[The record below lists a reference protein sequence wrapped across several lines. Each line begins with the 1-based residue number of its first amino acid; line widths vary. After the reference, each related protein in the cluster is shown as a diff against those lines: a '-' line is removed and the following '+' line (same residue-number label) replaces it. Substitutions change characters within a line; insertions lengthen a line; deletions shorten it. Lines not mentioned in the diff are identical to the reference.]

1 MLRSEVLNFS
11 SKTRHSVSFFEDD
24 TIEVVRQQIGK
35 ATDVHPDRLLILVA
49 LNLPSDYY
57 ANDSRRWESLFERM
71 SYNGDPISK
80 EAFQEYQLVY
90 RSPNSSV
97 AFSSMDKVEW
107 MSALL
112 FEGGAD
118 FVEYRILGVPEQN
131 SFILPLTSHSSQ
143 VSKIPATRLPIPQL
157 TTLLSSLYN
166 PDSIARFMVIPYDEK
181 FETVAL
187 PYFPLLKQ
195 GTPPRLSVESITL
208 LNKNSKLLEDLLKL
222 KAEEPEYTTILR
234 TRFYIPWVDTDFG
247 AAVSTRFEQIFYG
260 LTVSKEIP
268 YIGLFTSKDQVS
280 RHKFFVEDPNKKV
293 PFLDTGLWM
302 TWWNLTKPSRG
313 RPTILLY
320 RGSSKHSFDR
330 IAITSVDMVV
340 STYRPEK
347 STETLDE
354 LKKSMLN
361 WLETFDAIT
370 PFIQK
375 SDIDFE
381 RWDLQDLSFLAKYK
395 TKIDEFDLLRFNCI
409 SSIFDIADK
418 TKSQFNLLRTDHEND
433 GLSAVEVKL
442 LSMMKE
448 GAVNPQAVSEELSIP
463 LQNARDLILA
473 VESRI
478 DDDPRLGQKS
488 FRGYPI
494 LKVGPDFVIVS
505 SVNKL
510 EKPLE
515 YSNLLR
521 HILSHSESIE
531 IDNICPKRMEKVVAD
546 TSIVPT
552 TTLEVDS
559 ALAEEYSDLFGYLE
573 QDDEEEVPINKEEPE
588 PEESVKKIQTDQKQ
602 GTIYNYFKNR
612 LQQFDPET
620 FDPIGS
626 QYPKKCEQKHQP
638 IILSSSDQK
647 RIEGTPYNPQTYAKE
662 DQLVAVENP
671 DGTIICPEYWCM
683 RDQIP
688 LQESQLETES
698 GSLRCPVCHGK
709 LQTRSSDDPR
719 EYPLVKRE
727 TGFLFPGFVDYK
739 SPKNGRPMPCCFKK
753 SRAKK
758 NLEVKGDLEDKYYIL
773 GETKTGLGFQR
784 VSFIP
789 EALRNSLHISE
800 SYEGLE
806 GSTRRL
812 QGGMSGFF
820 RVGMGRPSETLPGF
834 LGMKS
839 KIPAPRESPDTVL
852 KCSFLRNWKTSG
864 TKHLE
869 SIKNSLKDNPEYS
882 DELAKLIA
890 GIDEAFASKTLSIM
904 EDLEYSTLA
913 LQCDVFRVFTNSNS
927 VGCMFY
933 VPIVRPRSRGI
944 VVLQNEDEIDILCHV
959 TRLVRGFQFT
969 SNIFQTPFRNETFVQ
984 LEKQRNSACR
994 TEVPSYTDALNIMK
1008 ELESDNYRIIL
1019 DPFGR
1024 GQAFYVPSK
1033 IILPF
1038 QSTTL
1043 PDVAQAKL
1051 EGFESIKELPSY
1063 SETIEMLKVAQRF
1076 SKGYT
1081 FKENLY
1087 NNAKQRVEILV
1098 ESGLRIPIKPISIS
1112 NNREPT
1118 EVIQTLNDSEIGE
1131 KHLSFGGPSQE
1142 LKEIQSEI
1150 SYSAEVFDF
1159 LLFQLAHDISTD
1171 YQELRDALREVSP
1184 KRTQVEPLLK
1194 TWFSETTQFI
1204 EIGEPEKFISKI
1216 RTPCSENSCSG
1227 NLCGFNKKTGKCEIK
1242 IRDSI
1247 EKEPLFRRLLVNLLE
1262 NAKIR
1267 SIVLDGR
1274 ATPFF
1279 STILYLELPHELIL
1293 TDMDLK

>member
-11 SKTRHSVSFFEDD
+11 SKSRHSVSFFEDD

-35 ATDVHPDRLLILVA
+35 ATDIHPDRLLILVG

-57 ANDSRRWESLFERM
+57 AKDPRRWEALFERL
-71 SYNGDPISK
+71 SYNGDPIKK

-90 RSPNSSV
+90 RSPNTSV
-97 AFSSMDKVEW
+97 AFSPMDKVEW
-107 MSALL
+107 MSKQI
-112 FEGGAD
+112 FETSAD

-131 SFILPLTSHSSQ
+131 SFVLPLTSHFSH
-143 VSKIPATRLPIPQL
+143 VSKIGATRLPIPDL

-166 PDSIARFMVIPYDEK
+166 PSQIARFMVLPYDDRL
-181 FETVAL
+181 ETL
-187 PYFPLLKQ
+187 SLSYFPLLKS

-208 LNKNSKLLEDLLKL
+208 LNKNSKLLEDLLAL

-234 TRFYIPWVDTDFG
+234 TRFYVPWVDTDFG
-247 AAVSTRFEQIFYG
+247 SAVSTRFEQIFYG
-260 LTVSKEIP
+260 LTVSKEVP
-268 YIGLFTSKDQVS
+268 YIGIFTSKDQVS

-293 PFLDTGLWM
+293 PYLDTGLWT
-302 TWWNLTKPSRG
+302 TWWNLTKPSRS

-320 RGSSKHSFDR
+320 RGTSKHSFDR
-330 IAITSVDMVV
+330 IAITSADMVV
-340 STYRPEK
+340 STHRPEK
-347 STETLDE
+347 STETLEE
-354 LKKSMLN
+354 LKKSSLE
-361 WLETFDAIT
+361 WLKTFDAVM
-370 PFIQK
+370 PFVEK
-375 SDIDFE
+375 SDLDFE

-433 GLSAVEVKL
+433 GLSAVEVKV
-442 LSMMKE
+442 LSMMKD
-448 GAVNPQAVSEELSIP
+448 GAVNPQSISEELSIP
-463 LQNARDLILA
+463 LQNAREIIMA

-488 FRGYPI
+488 FRGYPV

-510 EKPLE
+510 DKPLE

-521 HILSHSESIE
+521 HILSHSESPE
-531 IDNICPKRMEKVVAD
+531 IDSICPKRMERVVAD
-546 TSIVPT
+546 TSFVPT

-573 QDDEEEVPINKEEPE
+573 QGDEEEVPVDNREEEPE
-588 PEESVKKIQTDQKQ
+588 AEETIKKIQTDQKQ

-638 IILSSSDQK
+638 IVLSSSDQK
-647 RIEGTPYNPQTYAKE
+647 RVQGTPYDPQTYAQP
-662 DQLVAVENP
+662 DQLVSVENP

-698 GSLRCPVCHGK
+698 GSLRCPVCRGK

-758 NLEVKGDLEDKYYIL
+758 NIQAEKDLEDKYYIL
-773 GETKTGLGFQR
+773 GETKVGLGFQR
-784 VSFIP
+784 ISFMSKP
-789 EALRNSLHISE
+789 LLDSLHINE
-800 SYEGLE
+800 NYEGLE

-820 RVGMGRPSETLPGF
+820 RTGLGKPSETLANF
-834 LGMKS
+834 LELGT
-839 KIPAPRESPDTVL
+839 KIPAPRESPETVL
-852 KCSFLRNWKTSG
+852 KCSFLRSWKTPG
-864 TKHLE
+864 TKHLDA
-869 SIKNSLKDNPEYS
+869 IKSQLKDAS
-882 DELAKLIA
+882 DELVKLVS
-890 GIDEAFASKTLSIM
+890 GIDEAFEKKTLSTM
-904 EDLEYSTLA
+904 EDLEYSALA
-913 LQCDVFRVFTNSNS
+913 LQCDVFRVYTNSNS
-927 VGCMFY
+927 IGCMFY
-933 VPIVRPRSRGI
+933 APMARPRSRAVI
-944 VVLQNEDEIDILCHV
+944 VLQNADEIDILCHV
-959 TRLVRGFQFT
+959 TRKARGFSFV
-969 SNIFQTPFRNETFVQ
+969 SNIFKPPFKKETAIEV
-984 LEKQRNSACR
+984 EKQRNSACR
-994 TEVPSYTDALNIMK
+994 TEIPSYDDALKVMK
-1008 ELESDNYRIIL
+1008 ELETDSYSVIL

-1024 GQAFYVPSK
+1024 GQAFYVPDK
-1033 IILPF
+1033 IVLPF
-1038 QSTTL
+1038 QSTPM

-1051 EGFESIKELPSY
+1051 QGFESVRELPSHADAI
-1063 SETIEMLKVAQRF
+1063 ETLKVAAKI

-1081 FKENLY
+1081 FKEDLY
-1087 NNAKQRVEILV
+1087 NNSRQKVEILV
-1098 ESGLRIPIKPISIS
+1098 ESGLRIPVKPVSVETPK
-1112 NNREPT
+1112 EPT
-1118 EVIQTLNDSEIGE
+1118 EVIETLNQSDLGETSLAFGPPSE
-1131 KHLSFGGPSQE
+1131 E
-1142 LKEIQSEI
+1142 LKEVQTEI
-1150 SYSAEVFDF
+1150 SYSSEVFEF
-1159 LLFQLAHDISTD
+1159 LLFQLSHDISTD
-1171 YQELRDALREVSP
+1171 YLDLRAALQQVSP
-1184 KRTQVEPLLK
+1184 KRGEVEPLLK
-1194 TWFSETTQFI
+1194 SWFAKTTHFSDI
-1204 EIGEPEKFISKI
+1204 KAPEKFISNI

-1227 NLCGFNKKTGKCEIK
+1227 SLCGFDKKSGKCGIK
-1242 IRDSI
+1242 IQDSI
-1247 EKEPLFRRLLVNLLE
+1247 QKEPLFRRLLINLLD

-1293 TDMDLK
+1293 TDMDLR

>member
-24 TIEVVRQQIGK
+24 TIEVVRQQISK
-35 ATDVHPDRLLILVA
+35 VSDIHPDRLLILVG

-57 ANDSRRWESLFERM
+57 AKDSRRWESLFERM

-90 RSPNSSV
+90 RSPNTSV
-97 AFSSMDKVEW
+97 AFSQIDKVEW
-107 MSALL
+107 MSKLV

-166 PDSIARFMVIPYDEK
+166 PDSIARFMILPYDDK

-195 GTPPRLSVESITL
+195 GTPARLSVESITL
-208 LNKNSKLLEDLLKL
+208 LNKNAKLLEDLLKL

-234 TRFYIPWVDTDFG
+234 TRFYVPWVDTDFG

-260 LTVSKEIP
+260 LTVSKEVP
-268 YIGLFTSKDQVS
+268 YVGLFTSKDQVS
-280 RHKFFVEDPNKKV
+280 RHKFFVQDPNKKV
-293 PFLDTGLWM
+293 PFLDTGLWT

-313 RPTILLY
+313 RPTIVLY

-354 LKKSMLN
+354 LKKSMRE
-361 WLETFDAIT
+361 WLQTFDAIT

-375 SDIDFE
+375 EDIDFE

-409 SSIFDIADK
+409 SSIFDISDK
-418 TKSQFNLLRTDHEND
+418 TKSQFSLLRTDHEND

-448 GAVNPQAVSEELSIP
+448 GAVNPQTVSEELSIP

-473 VESRI
+473 VEARI
-478 DDDPRLGQKS
+478 DEDPRLGQKS
-488 FRGYPI
+488 FRGYPV

-510 EKPLE
+510 NKPLE

-521 HILSHSESIE
+521 HILSHSESAE
-531 IDNICPKRMEKVVAD
+531 IDDICPKRMEKVVAD

-573 QDDEEEVPINKEEPE
+573 QEDDEEVLVPEEKLE

-638 IILSSSDQK
+638 IVLSSSDQK
-647 RIEGTPYNPQTYAKE
+647 RIDGTPYNPQTYAKE

-698 GSLRCPVCHGK
+698 GSLKCPVCHGK

-719 EYPLVKRE
+719 EFPLVKRE

-758 NLEVKGDLEDKYYIL
+758 NLEVKNDMEDKYYIL

-789 EALRNSLHISE
+789 EPLRNSLHISE

-820 RVGMGRPSETLPGF
+820 RVGMGRPSETLAGF
-834 LGMKS
+834 LGLKT
-839 KIPAPRESPDTVL
+839 KIPAPHESPETVL
-852 KCSFLRNWKTSG
+852 KCSFLRNWMSPG
-864 TKHLE
+864 TKNLD
-869 SIKNSLKDNPEYS
+869 SIKHSLKDYS
-882 DELAKLIA
+882 EELAKLVA
-890 GIDEAFASKTLSIM
+890 GIDEAFAAKTLTVM
-904 EDLEYSTLA
+904 EDLEYSALA

-927 VGCMFY
+927 IGCMFY
-933 VPIVRPRSRGI
+933 APIVRPRSRGI
-944 VVLQNEDEIDILCHV
+944 VVLQNEDEIDILSHV
-959 TRLVRGFQFT
+959 TRLVRGFNFT
-969 SNIFQTPFRNETFVQ
+969 SNIFQPPFRKEMVVEV
-984 LEKQRNSACR
+984 EKQRNAACR
-994 TEVPSYTDALNIMK
+994 TEVPSYDDALKVMK
-1008 ELESDNYRIIL
+1008 DLEIDNYSIVL

-1033 IILPF
+1033 IVLPF
-1038 QSTTL
+1038 RSTPL
-1043 PDVAQAKL
+1043 PDVAQTKI
-1051 EGFESIKELPSY
+1051 EGFESAKELPSR
-1063 SETIEMLKVAQRF
+1063 EEAIKMLKVAEKF
-1076 SKGYT
+1076 SIGYA
-1081 FKENLY
+1081 FKEDLY
-1087 NNAKQRVEILV
+1087 NNSKQKVEILV
-1098 ESGLRIPIKPISIS
+1098 ESGLRIPIKPVRIM
-1112 NNREPT
+1112 NVREPT
-1118 EVIQTLNDSEIGE
+1118 EVIQTLTSSDLGE
-1131 KHLSFGGPSQE
+1131 KELAFGSPSSE
-1142 LKEIQSEI
+1142 LKKIQTEI
-1150 SYSAEVFDF
+1150 SYSSEVFEF
-1159 LLFQLAHDISTD
+1159 LLFQLSHDISTD
-1171 YQELRDALREVSP
+1171 YADLRTALREVSP
-1184 KRTQVEPLLK
+1184 KRSEVEPLLK
-1194 TWFSETTQFI
+1194 SWFSETVQFV
-1204 EIGEPEKFISKI
+1204 EIGEPEKFVSKI
-1216 RTPCSENSCSG
+1216 RTSCSENSCSG
-1227 NLCGFNKKTGKCEIK
+1227 NLCGFNKQTGKCGIQ

-1247 EKEPLFRRLLVNLLE
+1247 QKEPLFRRLLINLLD

>member
-11 SKTRHSVSFFEDD
+11 SKSRHSVSFFEDD

-35 ATDVHPDRLLILVA
+35 ATDIHPDRLLILVG

-57 ANDSRRWESLFERM
+57 AKDPRRWEALFERL
-71 SYNGDPISK
+71 SYNGDPIKK

-90 RSPNSSV
+90 RSPNTSV
-97 AFSSMDKVEW
+97 AFSSIDKTEW
-107 MSALL
+107 MGRQL
-112 FEGGAD
+112 FEGGPD

-131 SFILPLTSHSSQ
+131 SFILPLTSHFSH
-143 VSKIPATRLPIPQL
+143 VSKIAATRLPIPDL
-157 TTLLSSLYN
+157 TTLISSIYK
-166 PDSIARFMVIPYDEK
+166 PSQIARFMVLPYDDK
-181 FETVAL
+181 LETLSLA
-187 PYFPLLKQ
+187 YFPLLKS

-208 LNKNSKLLEDLLKL
+208 LDKNAKLLEDLLKL

-234 TRFYIPWVDTDFG
+234 TRFYVPWVDTDFG
-247 AAVSTRFEQIFYG
+247 SAISTRFEQIFYG
-260 LTVSKEIP
+260 LTVSKDVP
-268 YIGLFTSKDQVS
+268 YIGIFTSKDQVS
-280 RHKFFVEDPNKKV
+280 RHKFFVEDPNNKV
-293 PFLDTGLWM
+293 PYLDTGLWT
-302 TWWNLTKPSRG
+302 TWWNLTKPSRS

-320 RGSSKHSFDR
+320 RGTSKHSFDR

-340 STYRPEK
+340 STHRPEK
-347 STETLDE
+347 STETLEE
-354 LKKSMLN
+354 LKKSASE
-361 WLETFDAIT
+361 WIQTFDAIM
-370 PFIQK
+370 PFIEK
-375 SDIDFE
+375 TDLDFE

-418 TKSQFNLLRTDHEND
+418 TKSQFSLLRTDHEND
-433 GLSAVEVKL
+433 GVSAVEVKV

-448 GAVNPQAVSEELSIP
+448 GAVNPQNISEELSIP
-463 LQNARDLILA
+463 IQNARELIMA
-473 VESRI
+473 VEARI
-478 DDDPRLGQKS
+478 DDDPRIGQKS
-488 FRGYPI
+488 FRGYPL
-494 LKVGPDFVIVS
+494 LKVGPDFVIIS

-521 HILSHSESIE
+521 HILSHSESPE

-573 QDDEEEVPINKEEPE
+573 QGDEEEMPLNEEKPE
-588 PEESVKKIQTDQKQ
+588 PEESIKKIQTEQKQ

-638 IILSSSDQK
+638 IVLSSSDFK
-647 RIEGTPYNPQTYAKE
+647 RVQGTPYDPLTYAKS
-662 DQLVAVENP
+662 DQLVDIENP

-698 GSLRCPVCHGK
+698 GSLKCPVCRGK

-758 NLEVKGDLEDKYYIL
+758 NIQAEKDLEDKYYIL
-773 GETKTGLGFQR
+773 GETKVGLGFQR
-784 VSFIP
+784 ISFIP
-789 EALRNSLHISE
+789 AALLKSLHISE
-800 SYEGLE
+800 TYEGLE

-820 RVGMGRPSETLPGF
+820 RTGLGRPSETLAGF
-834 LGMKS
+834 LELKT
-839 KIPAPRESPDTVL
+839 KIPAPRESVDTVL
-852 KCSFLRNWKTSG
+852 KCSFLRGWKTPG
-864 TKHLE
+864 TKHLDT
-869 SIKNSLKDNPEYS
+869 IKKALKDGS
-882 DELAKLIA
+882 DELVKLVS
-890 GIDEAFASKTLSIM
+890 GIDEAFENKKLSMM
-904 EDLEYSTLA
+904 EDLEYSALA

-927 VGCMFY
+927 IGCMFY
-933 VPIVRPRSRGI
+933 APMVRPRSRAI
-944 VVLQNEDEIDILCHV
+944 IILQNEHEIDILSHV
-959 TRLVRGFQFT
+959 TRKARGFEFV
-969 SNIFQTPFRNETFVQ
+969 SNIFKNPFKIETAGEV
-984 LEKQRNSACR
+984 EKQRNSACR
-994 TEVPSYTDALNIMK
+994 TEIPSYDDALKVMK
-1008 ELESDNYRIIL
+1008 ELEMDNYSVVL

-1024 GQAFYVPSK
+1024 GQAFYLPTKVV
-1033 IILPF
+1033 LPF
-1038 QSTTL
+1038 QSSPL
-1043 PDVAQAKL
+1043 PDVAQSKL
-1051 EGFESIKELPSY
+1051 QGFESIKELPSY
-1063 SETIEMLKVAQRF
+1063 TDTIEILKIAQKI

-1081 FKENLY
+1081 FKEKLY
-1087 NNAKQRVEILV
+1087 NDLGKNVEILV
-1098 ESGLRIPIKPISIS
+1098 ESGLRIPIKPESV
-1112 NNREPT
+1112 RTDKEPT
-1118 EVIQTLNDSEIGE
+1118 EVLETLNNSELGE
-1131 KHLSFGGPSQE
+1131 TKLAFGEPSQE

-1150 SYSAEVFDF
+1150 SYSSEVFEF
-1159 LLFQLAHDISTD
+1159 LLFQLSHDISID
-1171 YQELRDALREVSP
+1171 YLELRVALQQVSP
-1184 KRTQVEPLLK
+1184 KRNQVEPLLK
-1194 TWFSETTQFI
+1194 SWFSEITQFV
-1204 EIGEPEKFISKI
+1204 EIKTPEKFISKM
-1216 RTPCSENSCSG
+1216 RTPCGENSCSG
-1227 NLCGFNKKTGKCEIK
+1227 SLCGFNKKTGKCGIK
-1242 IRDSI
+1242 IKDSI
-1247 EKEPLFRRLLVNLLE
+1247 QKEPLFRRLLLNLLE

-1279 STILYLELPHELIL
+1279 STILYLELPHEMFL

>member
-35 ATDVHPDRLLILVA
+35 ATDIHPDRLLILVG
-49 LNLPSDYY
+49 LSLPSDYY
-57 ANDSRRWESLFERM
+57 AKDPRRWEALFERL
-71 SYNGDPISK
+71 SYNGDPIKK

-90 RSPNSSV
+90 RSPNTSV
-97 AFSSMDKVEW
+97 AFSPMDKVEW
-107 MSALL
+107 MSKQI
-112 FEGGAD
+112 FEGGPE

-131 SFILPLTSHSSQ
+131 SFILPLTSHSSH
-143 VSKIPATRLPIPQL
+143 VSKIGATRLPIPDL

-166 PDSIARFMVIPYDEK
+166 PSQIARFMVLPYDDK
-181 FETVAL
+181 LETLSLV
-187 PYFPLLKQ
+187 YFPLLKS
-195 GTPPRLSVESITL
+195 GTPPSLSVESITL
-208 LNKNSKLLEDLLKL
+208 LNKNAKLLEDLLKL

-234 TRFYIPWVDTDFG
+234 TRFYVPWVDTDFG
-247 AAVSTRFEQIFYG
+247 SAVSTRFEQIFYG
-260 LTVSKEIP
+260 LTVSKEVP
-268 YIGLFTSKDQVS
+268 YIGIFTSKDQVS

-293 PFLDTGLWM
+293 PFLDTGLWT
-302 TWWNLTKPSRG
+302 TWWNLTKPSRS

-320 RGSSKHSFDR
+320 RGTSKHSFDR
-330 IAITSVDMVV
+330 IAITSADMVV
-340 STYRPEK
+340 STHRPEK
-347 STETLDE
+347 STETLE
-354 LKKSMLN
+354 QLRKSSLE
-361 WLETFDAIT
+361 WLQTFDAVM
-370 PFIQK
+370 PFIAE
-375 SDIDFE
+375 SDLDFE

-395 TKIDEFDLLRFNCI
+395 SKIDEFDLLRFNCI

-418 TKSQFNLLRTDHEND
+418 TKSQFSLLRTDHEND
-433 GLSAVEVKL
+433 GLSAVEVKV
-442 LSMMKE
+442 LSMMKD
-448 GAVNPQAVSEELSIP
+448 GAVNPQSISEELSIP
-463 LQNARDLILA
+463 LQNARDIIMA

-488 FRGYPI
+488 FRGYPV

-521 HILSHSESIE
+521 HILSHSESPE
-531 IDNICPKRMEKVVAD
+531 IDSICPKRMEKVVAD

-559 ALAEEYSDLFGYLE
+559 ALAEEYSDLFGYLD
-573 QDDEEEVPINKEEPE
+573 QGDEEEVSVDDEKPE
-588 PEESVKKIQTDQKQ
+588 PEESIKKIQTDQKQ

-612 LQQFDPET
+612 LQQFDQET

-638 IILSSSDQK
+638 IILSASDQK
-647 RIEGTPYNPQTYAKE
+647 RVRGTPYDPQSYAQA
-662 DQLVAVENP
+662 DQLVDTENP

-698 GSLRCPVCHGK
+698 GSLRCPVCRGK

-727 TGFLFPGFVDYK
+727 TGFLFPGYVDYK

-758 NLEVKGDLEDKYYIL
+758 NFQAEKDLEDRYYIL
-773 GETKTGLGFQR
+773 GETKVGLGFQR
-784 VSFIP
+784 VSFVPIP
-789 EALRNSLHISE
+789 LLRALHISE
-800 SYEGLE
+800 IYEGLE

-820 RVGMGRPSETLPGF
+820 RVGLGRPSETLPAF
-834 LGMKS
+834 LGMKT

-852 KCSFLRNWKTSG
+852 KCSFLRGWKTPG
-864 TKHLE
+864 TKHLDD
-869 SIKNSLKDNPEYS
+869 IKSALKEGS
-882 DELAKLIA
+882 DELVKLVS
-890 GIDEAFASKTLSIM
+890 GIDEAFENKTLSMM
-904 EDLEYSTLA
+904 EDLEYSALA

-933 VPIVRPRSRGI
+933 APMVRPRSRAI
-944 VVLQNEDEIDILCHV
+944 IILQNEDEIDILSHV
-959 TRLVRGFQFT
+959 TRKARGFEFV
-969 SNIFQTPFRNETFVQ
+969 SNIFKTPFKKETAVE

-994 TEVPSYTDALNIMK
+994 TEIPSYDDALKVMK
-1008 ELESDNYRIIL
+1008 ELEMDNYSVIL

-1024 GQAFYVPSK
+1024 AQAFYVPTK
-1033 IILPF
+1033 LVLPF
-1038 QSTTL
+1038 QSTPL
-1043 PDVAQAKL
+1043 PDIVQSKL
-1051 EGFESIKELPSY
+1051 EGFESAKELPSY
-1063 SETIEMLKVAQRF
+1063 EDTLEVLKTAERI

-1081 FKENLY
+1081 FKESLY
-1087 NNAKQRVEILV
+1087 NNSKQKVEILV
-1098 ESGLRIPIKPISIS
+1098 ESGLRIPIKPVTVPTKE
-1112 NNREPT
+1112 EPT
-1118 EVIQTLNDSEIGE
+1118 EVIQSLVDSGMNED
-1131 KHLSFGGPSQE
+1131 HLAFGPPSDE
-1142 LKEIQSEI
+1142 LKENQTEI
-1150 SYSAEVFDF
+1150 SYSAEVFEF
-1159 LLFQLAHDISTD
+1159 LLFQLSHDISTD
-1171 YQELRDALREVSP
+1171 YRELREALQQVSP
-1184 KRTQVEPLLK
+1184 KRSQVEPLLK
-1194 TWFSETTQFI
+1194 SWFSEITQFA
-1204 EIGEPEKFISKI
+1204 EIKAPEKFISKI
-1216 RTPCSENSCSG
+1216 RTPCSKNSCSG
-1227 NLCGFNKKTGKCEIK
+1227 NLCGFNKKTGKCGIK
-1242 IRDSI
+1242 IRDTVQ
-1247 EKEPLFRRLLVNLLE
+1247 KEPLFRRLLLNLLE